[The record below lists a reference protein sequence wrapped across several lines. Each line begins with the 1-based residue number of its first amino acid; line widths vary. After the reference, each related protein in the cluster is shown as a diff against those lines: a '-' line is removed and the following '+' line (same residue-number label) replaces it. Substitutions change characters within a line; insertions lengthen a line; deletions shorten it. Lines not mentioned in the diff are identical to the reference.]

1 MPKQYNIKW
10 RKSDREKIS
19 NTVRQFNAKITRTL
33 KKHPEFAPYLPEKIT
48 VKELTANIRTRKDF
62 NREVNS
68 LSRFLKR
75 GAEKPLTSKSGVK
88 TTTWERKEIGYKVAQ
103 INRQRAIERKRA
115 NVSTYKG
122 TMGSIQANNLN
133 PKKYNIDKIRP
144 QEWDKFIET
153 VEKQVKSNYNY
164 DKMERYKENYI
175 KGLYNV
181 FGAKGNG
188 IIGIVENIPPDEFTD
203 LFYNDPVLQLDFI
216 YDPIEVDLKIESIIE
231 HFESNGY
238 A

>member
-48 VKELTANIRTRKDF
+48 VKELTAKIETRKDF

-68 LSRFLKR
+68 LARFLKK
-75 GAEKPLTSKSGVK
+75 GAEKPLTSKSGIK

-103 INRQRAIERKRA
+103 INRQRTIEKKRA

-122 TMGSIQANNLN
+122 TMGTIKANNLS
-133 PKKYNIDKIRP
+133 PKKFNIDKMRP
-144 QEWDKFIET
+144 QEWDKFLET
-153 VEKQVKSNYNY
+153 VEKQIKSNYNY
-164 DKMERYKENYI
+164 DKMVRYKENYI
-175 KGLYNV
+175 KGLFNV
-181 FGAKGNG
+181 FGTKGND
-188 IIGIVENIPPDEFTD
+188 IAKLVENIPPEAFTD

-216 YDPIEVDLKIESIIE
+216 YDPLEVDLKIESIIE
-231 HFESNGY
+231 HLESNGY
-238 A
+238 T

>member
-19 NTVRQFNAKITRTL
+19 KTVRRFNAKITRTL

-48 VKELTANIRTRKDF
+48 VKELMGNIGTRKDF

-68 LSRFLKR
+68 FSRFLKR
-75 GAEKPLTSKSGVK
+75 GAEKPYTSKSGIK
-88 TTTWERKEIGYKVAQ
+88 TTAWERREVGYKVAQ
-103 INRQRAIERKRA
+103 INRQRTIEKKRA

-164 DKMERYKENYI
+164 EKMERYKENYI

-181 FGAKGNG
+181 FGTKGND
-188 IIGIVENIPPDEFTD
+188 ILGIVENIPPDEFTD

>member
-68 LSRFLKR
+68 FSRFLKK
-75 GAEKPLTSKSGVK
+75 GVEKPYTSKNGIK
-88 TTTWERKEIGYKVAQ
+88 TTTWQRKEIGYKVAQ
-103 INRQRAIERKRA
+103 INRKRTLERKRA

-144 QEWDKFIET
+144 QEWNKFIET

-164 DKMERYKENYI
+164 DKMVRYKENYI
-175 KGLYNV
+175 KGIYNV
-181 FGAKGNG
+181 FGAKGND
-188 IIGIVENIPPDEFTD
+188 IIGIVKNIPPDKFTD
-203 LFYNDPVLQLDFI
+203 LFYNDPVLQIDFI

>member
-48 VKELTANIRTRKDF
+48 VKELTADIRTRKDF

-75 GAEKPLTSKSGVK
+75 GAEKPYTSKNGVK

-103 INRQRAIERKRA
+103 INRQRTSKRKRA

-153 VEKQVKSNYNY
+153 VEKQIKSNYY
-164 DKMERYKENYI
+164 HDKMERYKENYI

-181 FGAKGNG
+181 FGAKCNG

>member
-19 NTVRQFNAKITRTL
+19 STVRQFNAKITRTL

-48 VKELTANIRTRKDF
+48 VKDLTAKIETRKDF

-68 LSRFLKR
+68 LARFLKK
-75 GAEKPLTSKSGVK
+75 GAEKPFTSKSGIK
-88 TTTWERKEIGYKVAQ
+88 TTAWERKEIGYKVAQ
-103 INRQRAIERKRA
+103 INRQRTIEKKRA

-122 TMGSIQANNLN
+122 TMGTIKANNLN
-133 PKKYNIDKIRP
+133 PKKFNIDKMRP
-144 QEWDKFIET
+144 QEWDKFLET
-153 VEKQVKSNYNY
+153 VEKQIKSNYNY
-164 DKMERYKENYI
+164 DKMVRYKENYI

-181 FGAKGNG
+181 FGAKGND
-188 IIGIVENIPPDEFTD
+188 IANLVENITPEDFTD

-216 YDPIEVDLKIESIIE
+216 YDPLEVDLKIESIIE
-231 HFESNGY
+231 HLENNGY
-238 A
+238 T

>member
-33 KKHPEFAPYLPEKIT
+33 KKHPEFAPYLPEKRT
-48 VKELTANIRTRKDF
+48 VKELTANISSRKDF

-68 LSRFLKR
+68 LSRFLKK
-75 GAEKPLTSKSGVK
+75 GAEIPYASKSGVK

-103 INRQRAIERKRA
+103 INRERNIARKRA

-122 TMGSIQANNLN
+122 TMGSIRANNLN

-144 QEWDKFIET
+144 RDWDKFVET
-153 VEKQVKSNYNY
+153 VEKQVKSSYYY
-164 DKMERYKENYI
+164 DEMVRYKENYI
-175 KGLYNV
+175 KALYDV

-188 IIGIVENIPPDEFTD
+188 MIGIVENIPPDEFTD
-203 LFYNDPVLQLDFI
+203 LFYKDPVLQLDFI
-216 YDPIEVDLKIESIIE
+216 YDPIEADLKIESIIE

>member
-48 VKELTANIRTRKDF
+48 VKELTANIETRKDF

-75 GAEKPLTSKSGVK
+75 GSEKPFTSKSGIK
-88 TTTWERKEIGYKVAQ
+88 TTIWERKEIGYKVAQ
-103 INRQRAIERKRA
+103 INRQRTIEKKRA
-115 NVSTYKG
+115 KVSTYKG

-181 FGAKGNG
+181 FGAKGND
-188 IIGIVENIPPDEFTD
+188 ITRIVENIPPDEFTD

>member
-48 VKELTANIRTRKDF
+48 VKELTAKIGTRKDF

-68 LSRFLKR
+68 LSRFLKK
-75 GAEKPLTSKSGVK
+75 GAETPYTSKSGIK
-88 TTTWERKEIGYKVAQ
+88 TTIWERKEVGYKVAQ
-103 INRQRAIERKRA
+103 INRQRTIEKKRA

-164 DKMERYKENYI
+164 EKMERYKENYI

-181 FGAKGNG
+181 FGAKGND
-188 IIGIVENIPPDEFTD
+188 IIRIVENIPSDKFTD
-203 LFYNDPVLQLDFI
+203 LFYNDPVLQIDFI

-231 HFESNGY
+231 HIGSNGY

>member
-10 RKSDREKIS
+10 RKSDKEKIS

-33 KKHPEFAPYLPEKIT
+33 KKHPEFAPYLPKKIT

-75 GAEKPLTSKSGVK
+75 GAEKPYTSKSGVK
-88 TTTWERKEIGYKVAQ
+88 TTTWERTEIGYKVAQ
-103 INRQRAIERKRA
+103 INRQRMIERKRA

-181 FGAKGNG
+181 FGAKGND
-188 IIGIVENIPPDEFTD
+188 IIGIVENIPSDKFTD

>member
-75 GAEKPLTSKSGVK
+75 GAEMPYTSKRGVK

-103 INRQRAIERKRA
+103 INRHRTSERKRA

-122 TMGSIQANNLN
+122 TMGSIKANNLN

-144 QEWDKFIET
+144 REWNKFVET
-153 VEKQVKSNYNY
+153 VEKQTKSNYNY
-164 DKMERYKENYI
+164 DKMVRYKENYI
-175 KGLYNV
+175 KGIYNV

-188 IIGIVENIPPDEFTD
+188 IIRIVENIPPDEFTD
-203 LFYNDPVLQLDFI
+203 LYYKDPVLQIDFI
-216 YDPIEVDLKIESIIE
+216 YDPIEVELKIESIIE
-231 HFESNGY
+231 HLESTGY

>member
-10 RKSDREKIS
+10 RKSDSEKIS

-75 GAEKPLTSKSGVK
+75 GAEKPYTSKRGVK

-103 INRQRAIERKRA
+103 INRQRTIERKRA

-153 VEKQVKSNYNY
+153 VEKQTKSNYNY
-164 DKMERYKENYI
+164 DKMKRYKENYI

-203 LFYNDPVLQLDFI
+203 LYYNDPVLQIDFI

>member
-1 MPKQYNIKW
+1 MPKRYNIKW
-10 RKSDREKIS
+10 CKSDRKKIS

-33 KKHPEFAPYLPEKIT
+33 KKHPEFAPYLPKKIT
-48 VKELTANIRTRKDF
+48 VKELTAKIETRKDF
-62 NREVNS
+62 NRELNS
-68 LSRFLKR
+68 LSRFLKK
-75 GAEKPLTSKSGVK
+75 GAEKPFTSKSGIK
-88 TTTWERKEIGYKVAQ
+88 TTIWERREIGYKVAQ
-103 INRQRAIERKRA
+103 INRQRTIEKKRA
-115 NVSTYKG
+115 KVSTYKG

-153 VEKQVKSNYNY
+153 VEKQIKSNYNY
-164 DKMERYKENYI
+164 YKMERYKENYI

-181 FGAKGNG
+181 FGAKGND
-188 IIGIVENIPPDEFTD
+188 IIRIVENIPPDKFTD

>member
-1 MPKQYNIKW
+1 MPKQYDIRW

-19 NTVRQFNAKITRTL
+19 KTVRQFNAKITRTL

-48 VKELTANIRTRKDF
+48 VKELTEKIGSRKDF

-75 GAEKPLTSKSGVK
+75 GAEKPYTSKSGIK
-88 TTTWERKEIGYKVAQ
+88 TTTWERREIGYKVAQ
-103 INRQRAIERKRA
+103 INRQRTIERKRA

-153 VEKQVKSNYNY
+153 VEKQVKSNYSY
-164 DKMERYKENYI
+164 EKMERYKENYI

-181 FGAKGNG
+181 FGTKGSD

>member
-62 NREVNS
+62 NRGVNS

-75 GAEKPLTSKSGVK
+75 GAEKPYTSKSGVK
-88 TTTWERKEIGYKVAQ
+88 TTKWERKEIGYKVAQ

-153 VEKQVKSNYNY
+153 VEKQTKSNYNY

>member
-1 MPKQYNIKW
+1 MLKQYKIKW
-10 RKSDREKIS
+10 RKSDRKKIS

-33 KKHPEFAPYLPEKIT
+33 KKHPEFAPYLPKKIM
-48 VKELTANIRTRKDF
+48 VKELTANIKTRKDF

-68 LSRFLKR
+68 ISRFLKK
-75 GAEKPLTSKSGVK
+75 GAEKPFTSKSGIK

-103 INRQRAIERKRA
+103 INRQRTIEKKRA

-181 FGAKGNG
+181 FGAKGNK
-188 IIGIVENIPPDEFTD
+188 IIRIVENIPPDKFTD

-216 YDPIEVDLKIESIIE
+216 YDPIEVDLKIESIVE
-231 HFESNGY
+231 HLESNDY